1 MASDIRYREMVRSL
15 SDRVVSAQ
23 RGIRILDAIA
33 WDDSIR
39 QTFFEAGCEREPVI
53 DADYYATRPLGF
65 DPDALREEFSGIER
79 DVTAQLGRFNPAGRI
94 LTRMCREYE
103 VVLDLLA
110 ARGTDAFP
118 ELSASLYGRASDALH
133 PGQPSIAQLAE
144 VLDEVLRGIDASS
157 FLESSP
163 RDIPTEAA
171 VVSLQ
176 QRLDAS
182 FGPDEGGGV
191 QIRVSDGIVAD
202 AAAGSDYIKLRKD
215 AMFSERD
222 LRVLEVHEGWVH
234 VGTTLN
240 GRHQDVCTFLEKGTP
255 STTITQEGLAFLTEI
270 LSFSSHPAR
279 LRRVT
284 DRVRAIEMAESG
296 AGFLEVFRAL
306 RGEGRPDD
314 EAYNTAMRV
323 FRGSHPRGG
332 PFTKDLAYSR
342 GFVQLYN
349 FLRVA
354 VRRGRIA
361 RIPLLF
367 VGKVQL
373 EEMGAIAELAEEGL
387 IRPARFLPP
396 PFAELSALT
405 AWLAYSSFLNR
416 LDLARIESDYASL
429 LA

>member
-1 MASDIRYREMVRSL
+1 MAADANYRETVRSL

-33 WDDSIR
+33 WDDDVR
-39 QTFFEAGCEREPVI
+39 LAFFESGCEREPAI
-53 DADYYATRPLGF
+53 DSDYYASRPLGF
-65 DPDALREEFSGIER
+65 DPVVLREEFAAIER

-103 VVLDLLA
+103 IVLDMLE
-110 ARGTDAFP
+110 ARGTDAFT

-144 VLDEVLRGIDASS
+144 VLDEVLRGIDAAA

-163 RDIPTEAA
+163 RDIPTDAA
-171 VVSLQ
+171 VDWLQ
-176 QRLDAS
+176 TRLDSS
-182 FGPDEGGGV
+182 FGKQEGGGV
-191 QIRVSDGIVAD
+191 QIRASDGIVAD
-202 AAAGSDYIKLRKD
+202 AASGSDYIKLRKD
-215 AMFSERD
+215 TMFSERD
-222 LRVLEVHEGWVH
+222 LRILEVHEGWVH

-240 GRHQDVCTFLEKGTP
+240 GRNQDVCTFLEKGTP

-284 DRVRAIEMAESG
+284 DRVRAIEMAEGG
-296 AGFLEVFRAL
+296 AGFLDVFRAL
-306 RGEGRPDD
+306 RGEGRSDE
-314 EAYNTAMRV
+314 EAYTTSMRV

-349 FLRVA
+349 FIRVA
-354 VRRGRIA
+354 VRRGRLS

-396 PFAELSALT
+396 PFADLNALT
-405 AWLAYSSFLNR
+405 AWLAYSNFLNR
-416 LDLARIESDYASL
+416 LDLSRIESDYASL

>member
-1 MASDIRYREMVRSL
+1 VASDIRYREMVRSL

-39 QTFFEAGCEREPVI
+39 QAFFEAGCEREPVI

-65 DPDALREEFSGIER
+65 DPDALREEFAGIER

-182 FGPDEGGGV
+182 FGADEGGGV

>member
-1 MASDIRYREMVRSL
+1 VASDIRYREMVRSL

-39 QTFFEAGCEREPVI
+39 QAFFEAGCEREPVI

-65 DPDALREEFSGIER
+65 DPDALREEFAGIER

-182 FGPDEGGGV
+182 FGADGGGGV

>member
-39 QTFFEAGCEREPVI
+39 QAFFEAGCEREPVI

-65 DPDALREEFSGIER
+65 DPDALREEFAGIER

-182 FGPDEGGGV
+182 FGADEGGGV